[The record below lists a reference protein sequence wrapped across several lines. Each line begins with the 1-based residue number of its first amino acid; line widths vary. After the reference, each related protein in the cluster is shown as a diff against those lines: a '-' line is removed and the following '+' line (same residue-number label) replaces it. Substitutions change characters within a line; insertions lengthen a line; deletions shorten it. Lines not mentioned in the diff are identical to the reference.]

1 MPVPAPRNEARRNDD
16 GLKTVRLPPGLDG
29 IRGYSMVVFMLWHVG
44 VLTFL
49 PGAWILMNVF
59 FILSAFLITR
69 LLLAEQREFGW
80 ISVREFYRRRVRRLA
95 PALLVMVGAVTLDGW
110 AFAPAAERTYLR
122 GDILATLTYV
132 MNWRLVLRDDQY
144 FEEFTHPSI
153 TRHAWSLSV
162 EEQFYLVVPLLIIAA
177 LTYAHRRSARTAGF
191 VVLALASAAWAST
204 IDLDSPGGQAHAYYG
219 TDVRMQALALGVA
232 AGVWTGH
239 RGRGG
244 GLLRARDRRDPLDAE
259 TAGSRSSAGSASS
272 RRSQASRS
280 SSR

>member
-1 MPVPAPRNEARRNDD
+1 MASKLFAYR
-16 GLKTVRLPPGLDG
+16 PGLDG
-29 IRGYSMVVFMLWHVG
+29 IRGYGMVVFMLWHVG

-144 FEEFTHPSI
+144 FEEFTHPSMN
-153 TRHAWSLSV
+153 TTML
-162 EEQFYLVVPLLIIAA
+162 
-177 LTYAHRRSARTAGF
+177 
-191 VVLALASAAWAST
+191 
-204 IDLDSPGGQAHAYYG
+204 
-219 TDVRMQALALGVA
+219 
-232 AGVWTGH
+232 
-239 RGRGG
+239 
-244 GLLRARDRRDPLDAE
+244 
-259 TAGSRSSAGSASS
+259 
-272 RRSQASRS
+272 
-280 SSR
+280 

>member
-1 MPVPAPRNEARRNDD
+1 
-16 GLKTVRLPPGLDG
+16 
-29 IRGYSMVVFMLWHVG
+29 
-44 VLTFL
+44 
-49 PGAWILMNVF
+49 MNVF

-232 AGVWTGH
+232 AGVC
-239 RGRGG
+239 GRGIVDVVVG
-244 GLLRARDRRDPLDAE
+244 CCGHGIVAIRSMRE
-259 TAGSRSSAGSASS
+259 TAGSRSSVGSASS